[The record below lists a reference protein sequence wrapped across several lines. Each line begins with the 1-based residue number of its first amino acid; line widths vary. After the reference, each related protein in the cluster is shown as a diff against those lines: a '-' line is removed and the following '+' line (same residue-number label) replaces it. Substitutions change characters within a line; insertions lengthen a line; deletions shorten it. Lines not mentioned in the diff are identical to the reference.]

1 MPDLTLCRARSIY
14 LHTVF
19 IQSVHSG
26 WCVHKPCWEWTKYV
40 FRTRIMFIII
50 TSHHVCNLVE
60 TSSLPPSERLERLMP
75 TKRVTPSALFV
86 YICDEIREHGPWY
99 FSFISN
105 CLVHKL
111 FRRYTYEFIKQ
122 DLMDIPQPGFS
133 FGLCSRVI
141 VPLHAILFSIVLYL
155 YRNYVFFIRFSE
167 GRQVHYGWPS
177 RSGVHGQR
185 LIRIKSLVCQ
195 APTEIYTTGSNHP
208 ERWNKIDYI
217 NLNKNNKC
225 ITYKLP

>member
-1 MPDLTLCRARSIY
+1 MCVTWLRRHRCHRLRDWNALCQRNELRRVHYLSISATRFENMAPDIFPLSQIVLCTNY
-14 LHTVF
+14 TVG
-19 IQSVHSG
+19 I
-26 WCVHKPCWEWTKYV
+26 
-40 FRTRIMFIII
+40 
-50 TSHHVCNLVE
+50 
-60 TSSLPPSERLERLMP
+60 
-75 TKRVTPSALFV
+75 
-86 YICDEIREHGPWY
+86 
-99 FSFISN
+99 
-105 CLVHKL
+105 
-111 FRRYTYEFIKQ
+111 RRYTYEFIKQ

-208 ERWNKIDYI
+208 ER
-217 NLNKNNKC
+217 
-225 ITYKLP
+225 